1 MKKIYLDYSA
11 TTPVDKRVVK
21 AMKPYFS
28 KFFGNASS
36 LHSAGKLAQK
46 ALNDSREKI
55 AQLIGI
61 NPEEIIFTS
70 GGSEADNLA
79 LKGIFY
85 NLEYKISH
93 SSNFKVLT
101 KSGSYRLNYPGQH
114 IITSSIEHHAI
125 LNTAHFLE
133 KQGVEVTYLP
143 VDKSGLI
150 SPMGLE
156 KAIKPNTTLVSIM
169 HANNEMGAIQPLK
182 EIGEII
188 KKERVQRKKD
198 NNSYPIYF
206 HTDAVQTLGHIPFDI
221 EYLGIDLFSASAHK
235 VYGPKGVG
243 MLYVKNGIKIESLI
257 HGGAHEKGRR
267 ASTENIPEIVG
278 FAKAL
283 ELAYQEMDEEVKRL
297 TEMRDYLIDNILS
310 KIKKSHLNGPSQKR
324 LPNNINIS
332 IEGVEGEAMLVDLDY
347 FNIYCSTGS
356 ACSSASLEP
365 SHVLTAMKLPP
376 EISHSSLRFSL
387 GRWTK
392 KKDLDYTI
400 KRLILTVNRLR
411 NISPIN

>member
-21 AMKPYFS
+21 AMRPYFS

-36 LHSAGKLAQK
+36 LHNAGKLAQK
-46 ALNDSREKI
+46 ALNNSREKI

-61 NPEEIIFTS
+61 NPEVI
-70 GGSEADNLA
+70 
-79 LKGIFY
+79 KGVFY
-85 NLEYKISH
+85 
-93 SSNFKVLT
+93 
-101 KSGSYRLNYPGQH
+101 GLNYPGQH
-114 IITSSIEHHAI
+114 MITSSIEHHAI

-133 KQGVEVTYLP
+133 KQGVEITYLP

-150 SPMGLE
+150 NPIDIE
-156 KAIKPNTTLVSIM
+156 KAIKPQTTLISIM

-182 EIGEII
+182 EIGEIV
-188 KKERVQRKKD
+188 KKERIKRKKD

-206 HTDAVQTLGHIPFDI
+206 HTDAVQTLGHIPFDA
-221 EYLGIDLFSASAHK
+221 EEMGIDLFSASAHK
-235 VYGPKGVG
+235 LYGPKGVG
-243 MLYVKNGIKIESLI
+243 MLYVKNGVKIESLI
-257 HGGAHEKGRR
+257 HGGAHERGRR
-267 ASTENIPEIVG
+267 ASTENIPGVVG

-283 ELAYQEMDEEVKRL
+283 ELAYQEMDKEVERL
-297 TEMRDYLIDNILS
+297 TQMRNYLIDNILS
-310 KIKKSHLNGPSQKR
+310 KIKKSHLNGPNKKR

-332 IEGVEGEAMLVDLDY
+332 IEGVEGEAMLINLDY
-347 FNIYCSTGS
+347 FGIYCSTGS
-356 ACSSASLEP
+356 ACSSSSLEP

-400 KRLILTVNRLR
+400 GRLISAVNRLR
-411 NISPIN
+411 NISAIN

>member
-28 KFFGNASS
+28 KIFGNASS
-36 LHSAGKLAQK
+36 LHGAGKLAQK

-55 AQLIGI
+55 AHLVGV
-61 NPEEIIFTS
+61 NPEEIVFTS

-79 LKGIFY
+79 LKGVTSA
-85 NLEYKISH
+85 LD
-93 SSNFKVLT
+93 
-101 KSGSYRLNYPGQH
+101 YPGQH
-114 IITSSIEHHAI
+114 IIVSSIEHHAI
-125 LNTAHFLE
+125 LITAHFLE
-133 KQGVEVTYLP
+133 KQGIEITYLP

-150 SPMGLE
+150 NPVDLE
-156 KAIKPNTTLVSIM
+156 KAIKPSTTLISIM

-182 EIGEII
+182 KIGEIV
-188 KKERVQRKKD
+188 KKERTKREKN

-206 HTDAVQTLGHIPFDI
+206 HTDAVQTLGHIPLDV
-221 EYLGIDLFSASAHK
+221 EDLGIDLFSASAHK
-235 VYGPKGVG
+235 LYGPKGVG
-243 MLYVKNGIKIESLI
+243 MLYVRKGIKLESLI

-267 ASTENIPEIVG
+267 ASTENVAGIVG

-283 ELAYQEMDEEVKRL
+283 ELAYQEMNEEIKRL
-297 TEMRDYLIDNILS
+297 TQMRDYLIDNILS
-310 KIKKSHLNGPSQKR
+310 KIEKSHLNGPRQER

-332 IEGVEGEAMLVDLDY
+332 IEGIEGEAMLIDLDY
-347 FNIYCSTGS
+347 FDIYCSTGS
-356 ACSSASLEP
+356 ACSSATLEP
-365 SHVLTAMKLPP
+365 SHVLTAMQLPP

-387 GRWTK
+387 GRWTRE
-392 KKDLDYTI
+392 KDLDYTI

-411 NISPIN
+411 NISAIN

>member
-21 AMKPYFS
+21 AMRPYFS

-36 LHSAGKLAQK
+36 LHNAGKLAQK
-46 ALNDSREKI
+46 ALNNSREKI

-61 NPEEIIFTS
+61 NPEEIVFTS

-79 LKGIFY
+79 LKGVFY
-85 NLEYKISH
+85 
-93 SSNFKVLT
+93 
-101 KSGSYRLNYPGQH
+101 GLNYPGQH
-114 IITSSIEHHAI
+114 MITSSIEHHAI

-133 KQGVEVTYLP
+133 KQGVEITYLP

-150 SPMGLE
+150 NPIDIE
-156 KAIKPNTTLVSIM
+156 KAIKPQTTLISIM

-182 EIGEII
+182 EIGEIV
-188 KKERVQRKKD
+188 KKERIKRKKD

-206 HTDAVQTLGHIPFDI
+206 HTDAVQTLGHIPFDA
-221 EYLGIDLFSASAHK
+221 EEMGIDLFSVSAHK
-235 VYGPKGVG
+235 LYGPKGVG
-243 MLYVKNGIKIESLI
+243 MLYLKNGVKIESLI
-257 HGGAHEKGRR
+257 HGGAHERGRR
-267 ASTENIPEIVG
+267 ASTENIPGIVG

-283 ELAYQEMDEEVKRL
+283 ELAYQEMGKEGERL
-297 TEMRDYLIDNILS
+297 TQMRNYLIDNILS
-310 KIKKSHLNGPSQKR
+310 KIKKSYLNGPSQKR

-332 IEGVEGEAMLVDLDY
+332 IEGVEGEAMLIDLDY
-347 FNIYCSTGS
+347 FGIYCSTGS

-400 KRLILTVNRLR
+400 KRLILAVDRLR
-411 NISPIN
+411 NISALRISK

>member
-61 NPEEIIFTS
+61 NPEEIVFTS

-79 LKGIFY
+79 LKG
-85 NLEYKISH
+85 
-93 SSNFKVLT
+93 VV
-101 KSGSYRLNYPGQH
+101 SGLDYPGQH

-150 SPMGLE
+150 SPTELE
-156 KAIKPNTTLVSIM
+156 KAIKPNTVLVSIM

-182 EIGEII
+182 EVGEIV
-188 KKERVQRKKD
+188 KKERIKRK
-198 NNSYPIYF
+198 NNNNNYPIYF
-206 HTDAVQTLGHIPFDI
+206 HTDAVQTLGHIPFDV
-221 EYLGIDLFSASAHK
+221 EDFGIDLFSVSAHK
-235 VYGPKGVG
+235 LYGPKGVG
-243 MLYVKNGIKIESLI
+243 MLYLKNGIKIESLI

-267 ASTENIPEIVG
+267 ASTENIPGIVG

-283 ELAYQEMDEEVKRL
+283 ELAYQEMDEEGIRL
-297 TEMRDYLIDNILS
+297 TQMRDYLIDNILS

-332 IEGVEGEAMLVDLDY
+332 IEGVEGEAMLIDLDY
-347 FNIYCSTGS
+347 FGIYCSTGS
-356 ACSSASLEP
+356 ACSSATLEP

-376 EISHSSLRFSL
+376 EISHSSLRFSI

-400 KRLILTVNRLR
+400 KRLILAVNRLR
-411 NISPIN
+411 NISSIS

>member
-28 KFFGNASS
+28 KIFGNASS
-36 LHSAGKLAQK
+36 LHTAGKLAQK

-55 AQLIGI
+55 AQLIKI

-79 LKGIFY
+79 LKGVF
-85 NLEYKISH
+85 NGL
-93 SSNFKVLT
+93 
-101 KSGSYRLNYPGQH
+101 GYPGQH
-114 IITSSIEHHAI
+114 IMTSSIEHHAV

-133 KQGVEVTYLP
+133 KQGAEVIYLP

-150 SPMGLE
+150 NPIELQKS
-156 KAIKPNTTLVSIM
+156 IKPSTTLVSIM

-182 EIGEII
+182 EIGQII
-188 KKERVQRKKD
+188 KKERAKREKD

-206 HTDAVQTLGHIPFDI
+206 HTDAVQTLGHIPLDV
-221 EYLGIDLFSASAHK
+221 EELGIDLFSASAHK
-235 VYGPKGVG
+235 LYGPKGAG

-267 ASTENIPEIVG
+267 ASTENIPGIIG

-283 ELAYQEMDEEVKRL
+283 ELAYQEMDKEAERL
-297 TEMRDYLIDNILS
+297 TQMRDYLIDNILS
-310 KIKKSHLNGPSQKR
+310 KIKKSHLNGPRQKR
-324 LPNNINIS
+324 LPNNVNIS

-347 FNIYCSTGS
+347 FDIYCSTGS
-356 ACSSASLEP
+356 ACSSATLEP
-365 SHVLTAMKLPP
+365 SHVLTAMQLPP

-411 NISPIN
+411 NISAIK

>member
-11 TTPVDKRVVK
+11 TTPVDKRVAK
-21 AMKPYFS
+21 AMRPYFS

-61 NPEEIIFTS
+61 NPEEIVFTS
-70 GGSEADNLA
+70 GGSEADNLS
-79 LKGIFY
+79 LKG
-85 NLEYKISH
+85 
-93 SSNFKVLT
+93 VT
-101 KSGSYRLNYPGQH
+101 SGLGYPGQH
-114 IITSSIEHHAI
+114 IITSSIEHHAV

-133 KQGVEVTYLP
+133 KQGVEITYLP
-143 VDKSGLI
+143 VDKLGLI
-150 SPMGLE
+150 DPIELQKS
-156 KAIKPNTTLVSIM
+156 IKPNTTLISVM

-182 EIGEII
+182 EIGQIVKRERI
-188 KKERVQRKKD
+188 KREKS

-206 HTDAVQTLGHIPFDI
+206 HTDAVQTLGHIPLDV
-221 EYLGIDLFSASAHK
+221 EDLGIDLFSASAHK
-235 VYGPKGVG
+235 LYGPKGVG

-267 ASTENIPEIVG
+267 ASTENVAGIVG
-278 FAKAL
+278 FVKAL
-283 ELAYQEMDEEVKRL
+283 ELAYQEMFHESKRL
-297 TEMRDYLIDNILS
+297 TQMRDYLIDNILH
-310 KIKKSHLNGPSQKR
+310 KIKKSHLNGPNKKR

-332 IEGVEGEAMLVDLDY
+332 IEGVEGEAMLIDLDY
-347 FNIYCSTGS
+347 FDIYCSTGS
-356 ACSSASLEP
+356 ACSSAALEP
-365 SHVLTAMKLPP
+365 SHVLIAMQLPP

-411 NISPIN
+411 NISAIK

>member
-28 KFFGNASS
+28 KIFGNASS
-36 LHSAGKLAQK
+36 LHGAGKLAQK

-55 AQLIGI
+55 AHLVGV
-61 NPEEIIFTS
+61 NPEEIVFTS

-79 LKGIFY
+79 LKGVTSA
-85 NLEYKISH
+85 LD
-93 SSNFKVLT
+93 
-101 KSGSYRLNYPGQH
+101 YPGQH
-114 IITSSIEHHAI
+114 IIVSSIEHHAI
-125 LNTAHFLE
+125 LSTAHFLE
-133 KQGVEVTYLP
+133 KQGIEITYLP

-150 SPMGLE
+150 NPIELQKS
-156 KAIKPNTTLVSIM
+156 IKPSTTLISIM

-182 EIGEII
+182 EIGQIVKRERI
-188 KKERVQRKKD
+188 KREKN

-206 HTDAVQTLGHIPFDI
+206 HTDAVQTLGHIPFDV
-221 EYLGIDLFSASAHK
+221 EDLGIDLFSASAHK
-235 VYGPKGVG
+235 LYGPKGVG
-243 MLYVKNGIKIESLI
+243 MLYVRNGVKIESLI

-267 ASTENIPEIVG
+267 ASTENISGIVG

-283 ELAYQEMDEEVKRL
+283 ELAYQEMGKEAERL
-297 TEMRDYLIDNILS
+297 TRMRDYFIDNILS
-310 KIKKSHLNGPSQKR
+310 KIKKSHLNGPKEKR

-332 IEGVEGEAMLVDLDY
+332 IEGIEGEAMLIDLDY
-347 FNIYCSTGS
+347 FDVYCSTGS
-356 ACSSASLEP
+356 ACSSATLEP
-365 SHVLTAMKLPP
+365 SHVLTAMQLPP

-411 NISPIN
+411 NISAIN

>member
-61 NPEEIIFTS
+61 NPEEIVFTS

-79 LKGIFY
+79 LKG
-85 NLEYKISH
+85 
-93 SSNFKVLT
+93 VV
-101 KSGSYRLNYPGQH
+101 SGLDYPGQH

-150 SPMGLE
+150 SPTELE
-156 KAIKPNTTLVSIM
+156 KAIKPNTVLVSIM

-182 EIGEII
+182 EVGEIV
-188 KKERVQRKKD
+188 KKERIKRK
-198 NNSYPIYF
+198 NNNNNYPIYF
-206 HTDAVQTLGHIPFDI
+206 HTDAVQTLGHIPFDV
-221 EYLGIDLFSASAHK
+221 EDLGIDLFSVSAHK
-235 VYGPKGVG
+235 LYGPKGVG
-243 MLYVKNGIKIESLI
+243 MLYLKNGIKIESLI

-267 ASTENIPEIVG
+267 ASTENIPGIVG

-283 ELAYQEMDEEVKRL
+283 ELAYQEMDEEGIRL
-297 TEMRDYLIDNILS
+297 TQMRDYLIDNILS

-332 IEGVEGEAMLVDLDY
+332 IEGVEGEAMLIDLDY
-347 FNIYCSTGS
+347 FGIYCSTGS
-356 ACSSASLEP
+356 ACSSATLEP

-376 EISHSSLRFSL
+376 EISHSSLRFSI

-400 KRLILTVNRLR
+400 KRLILAVNRLR
-411 NISPIN
+411 NISSIS

>member
-11 TTPVDKRVVK
+11 TTPVDKRVMK
-21 AMKPYFS
+21 AMRPYFS

-36 LHSAGKLAQK
+36 LHKAGKLAQK
-46 ALNDSREKI
+46 ALNDSRKQI
-55 AQLIGI
+55 ARLIGV
-61 NPEEIIFTS
+61 NPQEIIFTS

-85 NLEYKISH
+85 
-93 SSNFKVLT
+93 
-101 KSGSYRLNYPGQH
+101 GLNYPGQH

-125 LNTAHFLE
+125 LNTVHFLE

-143 VDKSGLI
+143 VDKSGFI
-150 SPMGLE
+150 NPIDVE
-156 KAIKPNTTLVSIM
+156 KRIKPQTTLISIM

-182 EIGEII
+182 EIGEIV
-188 KKERVQRKKD
+188 KKEKIKRKKD

-206 HTDAVQTLGHIPFDI
+206 HTDAVQSLGHIPFDA
-221 EYLGIDLFSASAHK
+221 EGMGIDLFSASAHK
-235 VYGPKGVG
+235 LYGPKGVG
-243 MLYVKNGIKIESLI
+243 MLYVKNGVKIESLI
-257 HGGAHEKGRR
+257 HGGAHERGRR
-267 ASTENIPEIVG
+267 ASTENIPGVVG

-283 ELAYQEMDEEVKRL
+283 ELAYQEMDKEVERL
-297 TEMRDYLIDNILS
+297 TQMRNYLIDNILS
-310 KIKKSHLNGPSQKR
+310 KIKKSHLNGPNKKR

-332 IEGVEGEAMLVDLDY
+332 IEGVEGEAMLINLDY
-347 FNIYCSTGS
+347 FGIYCSTGS
-356 ACSSASLEP
+356 ACSSSSLEP

-400 KRLILTVNRLR
+400 GRLISAVNRLR
-411 NISPIN
+411 NISAIN